1 MIDGKIEAKFE
12 QNCVVHQISIDGTSD
27 SLPYD
32 LSEFIT
38 VILEYSGVN
47 VEKVIEELSETFGVG
62 QFKRNE

>member
-1 MIDGKIEAKFE
+1 MIDGKLEAKFE
-12 QNCVVHQISIDGTSD
+12 QNGVVHQLSVDGISD

-47 VEKVIEELSETFGVG
+47 VEKVIEELCERFDLE
-62 QFKRNE
+62 QFTKNK